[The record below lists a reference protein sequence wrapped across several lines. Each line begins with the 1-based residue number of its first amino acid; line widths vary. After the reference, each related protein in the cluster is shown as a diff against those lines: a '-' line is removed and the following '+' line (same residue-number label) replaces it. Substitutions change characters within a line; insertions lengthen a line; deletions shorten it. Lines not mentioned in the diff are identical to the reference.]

1 MNTGDT
7 AGLSWR
13 VTMVTTHLDLDGEGV
28 DEVFWDAVLVALRVD
43 AHGDELPLQANRRYD
58 SQRRQT
64 II

>member
-13 VTMVTTHLDLDGEGV
+13 VTMVTPHLDLDGEGV
-28 DEVFWDAVLVALRVD
+28 DEVFGDAILVAYRVD
-43 AHGDELPLQANRRYD
+43 AHGDELPLQANRRYY
-58 SQRRQT
+58 SQCRQT